1 MRLRH
6 GNCVRPAPVAR
17 FSWNVLRSDHARRAV
32 LLECSALD
40 HARRAVL
47 LECPAL
53 DHAGRAVLS
62 ECPAFDYACLAVL
75 SRCPVFDHACCL
87 PHSAK
92 QDGLRGVPFLFPP
105 WVEIA
110 GRAFSSVVRLSDF
123 MGSLRACA
131 FSGGDPDG
139 GRRDEG
145 TERRGERSRRQGV
158 RALLRNHISTD
169 MFSAGSTLGLRAPDC
184 AKESSTLWTLFI

>member
-6 GNCVRPAPVAR
+6 GNCVRPVPVAR
-17 FSWNVLRSDHARRAV
+17 FSRNVRRSDHARHAV

-47 LECPAL
+47 LECSAL
-53 DHAGRAVLS
+53 DHACRAVLL

-92 QDGLRGVPFLFPP
+92 QDGLRYLAFLFRR
-105 WVEIA
+105 
-110 GRAFSSVVRLSDF
+110 GRAAGLCVLKRLCGHPTWRVHFWFVRFLTAAR
-123 MGSLRACA
+123 GTRGTEPAAWCKCA
-131 FSGGDPDG
+131 FSQSHWLCNVF
-139 GRRDEG
+139 
-145 TERRGERSRRQGV
+145 RGESVGAARPKPAPKSLRLSGLSSLGSR
-158 RALLRNHISTD
+158 
-169 MFSAGSTLGLRAPDC
+169 
-184 AKESSTLWTLFI
+184 